1 MLVGASRFGRKP
13 NDWFLAAREP
23 VALGVKSEEQGMRV
37 LIVVFSVMLV
47 TLQYRLWIGD
57 SSFPGVWKLEEAVAA
72 QIKEN
77 QRLETRNL
85 ALEAEV
91 RDLKNGDAAIEERAR
106 SELGMV
112 GQDETFFQI
121 IGNGR
126 AKPSSRYK
134 RTAYRCKDKDKCI
147 LPGFGP

>member
-1 MLVGASRFGRKP
+1 
-13 NDWFLAAREP
+13 
-23 VALGVKSEEQGMRV
+23 MRV
-37 LIVVFSVMLV
+37 LIVIFSVMLV
-47 TLQYRLWIGD
+47 TLQYRLWIG
-57 SSFPGVWKLEEAVAA
+57 SGSFPAAWKLDAAVAA
-72 QIKEN
+72 QLKEN

-91 RDLKNGDAAIEERAR
+91 RDLKTGDAAIEERAR

-121 IGNGR
+121 IDNGR
-126 AKPSSRYK
+126 ADPGGQYK
-134 RTAYRCKDKDKCI
+134 RAAWRCKDKDKCI